1 MVLRIKELRKAAG
14 LNQVSLAASMGVTQG
29 MVSNWES
36 ELMLPRTRD
45 LPRLAQTL
53 GCSIS
58 DLFVEEVTAS

>member
-29 MVSNWES
+29 IISSWES
-36 ELMLPRTRD
+36 ELILPRTRD